1 MPVSRTFK
9 YDWIPD
15 HVRNDR
21 IEVLLMLKDKKI
33 AIIGGGKMGSIIA
46 QGLIAQKISSN
57 KDIIVTDIDAAR
69 LEFLRKSMKLKV
81 SQDNEKAVKGAD
93 IIILAVKP
101 QNMAATLKEIG
112 FAIDKTK
119 IVISIAAGI
128 TTAFIESHLAKGAR
142 VLRVMPNTPALIGE
156 GAAAV
161 AKGSCAKKSDAKLAH
176 IIFNAVG
183 ISVEVEE
190 ALIDAVTGLSGS
202 GPAYCFLII
211 EALIDAGEKMGLSRD
226 LAGKLAMQ
234 TMLGAARLCIHSDKQ
249 PAELRE
255 MVTSPGGTTVAG
267 LQALEEGKI
276 RATIISAVEAATK
289 RSKELAGGK

>member
-1 MPVSRTFK
+1 
-9 YDWIPD
+9 
-15 HVRNDR
+15 
-21 IEVLLMLKDKKI
+21 MLKGKKI

-69 LEFLRKSMKLKV
+69 LAFLRKSMKLNG
-81 SQDNEKAVKGAD
+81 SQDNEKSVKSSD

-101 QNMAATLKEIG
+101 QNMSSTLKEISSSV
-112 FAIDKTK
+112 DKTK
-119 IVISIAAGI
+119 TIISIAAGI
-128 TTAFIESHLAKGAR
+128 TTGFIESHLTYGVR

-161 AKGSCAKKSDAKLAH
+161 AKGSFAKKGDVKLTH

-190 ALIDAVTGLSGS
+190 TLIDAVTGLSGS

-211 EALIDAGEKMGLSRD
+211 EALIDAGVKMGLPRH
-226 LAGKLAMQ
+226 LAAKLAMQ
-234 TMLGAARLCIHSDKQ
+234 TMLGSARLCLSSDKS

-267 LQALEEGKI
+267 LKVLEDGNL

>member
-1 MPVSRTFK
+1 
-9 YDWIPD
+9 
-15 HVRNDR
+15 
-21 IEVLLMLKDKKI
+21 MLKEKKI

-46 QGLIAQKISSN
+46 QGLIAHKIISV
-57 KDIIVTDIDAAR
+57 KDIIVTDIDAKR
-69 LEFLRKSMKLKV
+69 LEFLRKTMKLKV
-81 SQDNEKAVKGAD
+81 SSNNEKAVKGAD
-93 IIILAVKP
+93 VIILAVKP
-101 QNMAATLKEIG
+101 QNMAATLGEISS
-112 FAIDKTK
+112 AIDKTK

-128 TTAFIESHLAKGAR
+128 TTGFIEAALPPGVR

-161 AKGSCAKKSDAKLAH
+161 AKGSCAKKSDVQLAH

-190 ALIDAVTGLSGS
+190 SLIDAVTGLSGS

-211 EALIDAGEKMGLSRD
+211 EALIDAGEQMGLPRD
-226 LAGKLAMQ
+226 LAAKLAMQ
-234 TMLGAARLCIHSDKQ
+234 TMLGAARLCIESDKQ
-249 PAELRE
+249 PSELRA

-267 LQALEEGKI
+267 LKALEDGKI
-276 RATIISAVEAATK
+276 RATIISAVAAATK

>member
-1 MPVSRTFK
+1 
-9 YDWIPD
+9 
-15 HVRNDR
+15 
-21 IEVLLMLKDKKI
+21 MLKDKKI

-46 QGLIAQKISSN
+46 QGLIAQKIVSG
-57 KDIIVTDIDAAR
+57 KDIIVTDIDSAR

-81 SQDNEKAVKGAD
+81 YQNNEKALKNAD
-93 IIILAVKP
+93 IIIIAVKP
-101 QNMAATLKEIG
+101 QNMASTLKEISPS
-112 FAIDKTK
+112 IDKTK

-128 TTAFIESHLAKGAR
+128 TTGFIESSLAKGAR

-156 GAAAV
+156 GAAAI
-161 AKGSCAKKSDAKLAH
+161 ARGSCAKKSDVKLAH

-211 EALIDAGEKMGLSRD
+211 EALIDAGEKMGLPRD
-226 LAGKLAMQ
+226 LAAKLAMQ

-249 PAELRE
+249 PAQLRE

-267 LQALEEGKI
+267 LQALADGNL
-276 RATIISAVEAATK
+276 RATIIAAVEAATK

>member
-1 MPVSRTFK
+1 
-9 YDWIPD
+9 
-15 HVRNDR
+15 
-21 IEVLLMLKDKKI
+21 MLKDKKI

-46 QGLIAQKISSN
+46 QGLIAQKIAAS

-69 LEFLRKSMKLKV
+69 LEFLRKSTKLKV
-81 SQDNEKAVKGAD
+81 SQDNDKTVKRAD
-93 IIILAVKP
+93 IVILAVKP
-101 QNMAATLKEIG
+101 QNMASTLKEISS
-112 FAIDKTK
+112 AVDKNK
-119 IVISIAAGI
+119 IVVSIAAGI
-128 TTAFIESHLAKGAR
+128 TTKFIESHLSCCAR
-142 VLRVMPNTPALIGE
+142 VLRVMPNTPALVGE

-161 AKGSCAKKSDAKLAH
+161 AKGSFAKKSDVKLAH

-211 EALIDAGEKMGLSRD
+211 EALIDAGEKMGLPRD
-226 LAGKLAMQ
+226 LAAKLAMQ
-234 TMLGAARLCIHSDKQ
+234 TMLGSARLCLSSDKS

-267 LQALEEGKI
+267 LQALADGNI
-276 RATIISAVEAATK
+276 RKTIISAVEAATK

>member
-1 MPVSRTFK
+1 
-9 YDWIPD
+9 
-15 HVRNDR
+15 
-21 IEVLLMLKDKKI
+21 MLKGKKI

-46 QGLIAQKISSN
+46 QGLIAHKIVSGKN
-57 KDIIVTDIDAAR
+57 IVVTDIDAAR
-69 LEFLRKSMKLKV
+69 LEFLRKTMKLKV
-81 SQDNEKAVKGAD
+81 SSNNEKAVKGAD

-101 QNMAATLKEIG
+101 QNMALTLTEISP
-112 FAIDKTK
+112 AIDKSK

-128 TTAFIESHLAKGAR
+128 TTGFIESSLASGVR

-156 GAAAV
+156 GAAAI
-161 AKGSCAKKSDAKLAH
+161 AKGSCAKKSDVQLAH

-190 ALIDAVTGLSGS
+190 ALIDVVSGLSGS
-202 GPAYCFLII
+202 GPAYCILII
-211 EALIDAGEKMGLSRD
+211 EALIDAGEQMGLPRD

-267 LQALEEGKI
+267 IKALEEGKI
-276 RATIISAVEAATK
+276 RATIIAAVEAATK
-289 RSKELAGGK
+289 RSKELASGK

>member
-1 MPVSRTFK
+1 
-9 YDWIPD
+9 
-15 HVRNDR
+15 
-21 IEVLLMLKDKKI
+21 MLKNKKI

-46 QGLIAQKISSN
+46 QGLIAQKISPN

-69 LEFLRKSMKLKV
+69 LEFLRKSMRLKV

-101 QNMAATLKEIG
+101 QNMAATLKEISS
-112 FAIDKTK
+112 AVDKTK
-119 IVISIAAGI
+119 FVISIAAGI
-128 TTAFIESHLAKGAR
+128 TTAFIESHLVKGAR

-156 GAAAV
+156 GAAGV

-211 EALIDAGEKMGLSRD
+211 EALIDAGEKMGLPRD
-226 LAGKLAMQ
+226 LAAKLAMQ

-267 LQALEEGKI
+267 LKALEEGNI
-276 RATIISAVEAATK
+276 RATIIAAVEAATK